1 MDKLKI
7 YSSSGV
13 YIRDIDSVIS
23 CSFRDSLAG
32 ECSLEFSLLSS
43 DCAGISEDGLILLGS
58 LYFRISGVKRSLSGG
73 LCVCSYTC
81 EHESMA
87 LSDDEVE
94 AFSYSGSASGAL
106 GEILSGTTLTAGTA
120 PATSVEIEETNTNRR
135 RLLSILT
142 EKLGYE
148 VEFALH
154 KVNLV
159 SHRGRTLSYDISRY
173 ADLAETRDGETI
185 SYELTLSVGDY
196 GIGDEV
202 RVLCP
207 ALGISARRRIT
218 ELSYEPYNA
227 DFMRVTA
234 GDYVPEITDSIS
246 DVRGEVDD
254 LRKDTEEALA
264 DTAKKSDLT
273 ASIDTY
279 INSEEGKASI
289 ILSLSGSYA
298 TVDDLTGYTKKTE
311 LSAEIG
317 AYIDTHEGTA
327 KIINVLSGTYATVDE
342 LGNFVE
348 KVELQ
353 TEIGSYIDSSAG
365 VAKIISACSGTYQK
379 KSDMAGYVT
388 TTTLTS
394 SIEQYID
401 TKAGTA
407 KLVAAVSGT
416 YQTKAGMS
424 DYVKST
430 ELNTTVAQYID
441 STAGK
446 AKIVSACSGTY
457 QTKSD
462 MGDYAKVSA
471 LTSIEQSVSDVEASI
486 TLSSSY
492 SQNTIGTNVYALLQL
507 VSNANSSSI
516 KLKAD
521 KIDFTG
527 FTTFLRASD
536 LGSSGSTT
544 IDGGRIKTGTISADR
559 IDVTNLKM
567 YALYAKNGTS
577 DLKIA
582 SATGSTIT
590 FGNQSSYTSIEIY
603 CGTSSSSGIKIG
615 SSESNCVRVQISS
628 TAKQFYGDSS
638 FTLGTSAYPWKTL
651 YVGDSASL
659 LLTIDANGIIPTS
672 TSLDRFNIGS
682 SAKQVNKI
690 YAKEI
695 YLAGTKLTT
704 GGSSSGGSTTV
715 NPDLSNQ
722 EVKLGGNTSYYIK
735 ATKSFQLMPS
745 TASTTQKF
753 FLGTPSYYWHYAYI
767 GSDTVSI
774 GSKSTSKLGFFG
786 KTPVAQQTVSSTAN
800 VATLIVALKAY
811 GLIA

>member
-23 CSFRDSLAG
+23 CTFRDSLAG

-43 DCAGISEDGLILLGS
+43 DCVGISEDGLILLGS
-58 LYFRISGVKRSLSGG
+58 LYFRISGIKRSLSGG
-73 LCVCSYTC
+73 LCVCSYAC

-87 LSDDEVE
+87 LSDDKVE

-106 GEILSGTTLTAGTA
+106 GEILSGTALTAGTA
-120 PATSVEIEETNTNRR
+120 PVTSVEIDETNTNRR

-148 VEFALH
+148 AEFALH

-173 ADLAETRDGETI
+173 ADLTETRDGDNV

-207 ALGISARRRIT
+207 ALGISARRRII

-246 DVRGEVDD
+246 NVRGKVDD

-289 ILSLSGSYA
+289 VLSLSGTYVTEDALS
-298 TVDDLTGYTKKTE
+298 GYTKKVE

-327 KIINVLSGTYATVDE
+327 KIINALSGTYVTSDE
-342 LGNFVE
+342 LGDYVE
-348 KVELQ
+348 KTELQ

-401 TKAGTA
+401 TTTGKAKIVSA
-407 KLVAAVSGT
+407 CSGT

-441 STAGK
+441 SAAGK

-559 IDVTNLKM
+559 IDVSNLKV
-567 YALYAKNGTS
+567 YELYAKSGTS
-577 DLKIA
+577 TLKIL

-590 FGNQSSYTSIEIY
+590 FGGQGAFTSIKIY
-603 CGTSSSSGIKIG
+603 CGTATSSGIELGVNSSSCVTVDTSGKAFYAFG
-615 SSESNCVRVQISS
+615 SYALGR
-628 TAKQFYGDSS
+628 TAN
-638 FTLGTSAYPWKTL
+638 PWKTL
-651 YVGDSASL
+651 YIGDSASL
-659 LLTIDANGIIPTS
+659 LWTMDASGLIPSS
-672 TSLDRFNIGS
+672 TTLDRFNIGS
-682 SAKQVNKI
+682 DTKRVNKI
-690 YAKEI
+690 YGKELSI
-695 YLAGTKLTT
+695 QTK
-704 GGSSSGGSTTV
+704 V
-715 NPDLSNQ
+715 Q
-722 EVKLGGNTSYYIK
+722 
-735 ATKSFQLMPS
+735 
-745 TASTTQKF
+745 
-753 FLGTPSYYWHYAYI
+753 LGTA
-767 GSDTVSI
+767 TT
-774 GSKSTSKLGFFG
+774 STLGFFG
-786 KTPVAQQTVSSTAN
+786 TTPVARQTVSSTAT
-800 VATLIVALKAY
+800 VATLITALKKY

>member
-58 LYFRISGVKRSLSGG
+58 LYFRISGIKRSLSGG

-87 LSDDEVE
+87 LSDDKVD

-106 GEILSGTTLTAGTA
+106 GEILSGTALTAGTA
-120 PATSVEIEETNTNRR
+120 PVTSVEIDETNTNRR

-148 VEFALH
+148 AEFALH
-154 KVNLV
+154 KVNLI

-173 ADLAETRDGETI
+173 ADLTETRDGDNV

-207 ALGISARRRIT
+207 ALGISARRRII

-234 GDYVPEITDSIS
+234 GDYVPEITDSIG
-246 DVRGEVDD
+246 DVRGKVDD

-279 INSEEGKASI
+279 INSEVGKASI

-327 KIINVLSGTYATVDE
+327 KIINALSGTYVTSDE
-342 LGNFVE
+342 LGDYVE
-348 KVELQ
+348 KTELQ
-353 TEIGSYIDSSAG
+353 TEIGSYID
-365 VAKIISACSGTYQK
+365 TQ
-379 KSDMAGYVT
+379 
-388 TTTLTS
+388 
-394 SIEQYID
+394 
-401 TKAGTA
+401 AGTA
-407 KLVAAVSGT
+407 KLISAVSGT
-416 YQTKAGMS
+416 YQTKAGMT
-424 DYVKST
+424 DYVKTT

-441 STAGK
+441 SKAGT

-457 QTKSD
+457 QTISG
-462 MGDYAKVSA
+462 MSDYAKVSA
-471 LTSIEQSVSDVEASI
+471 VTSIEQSVSDVEASI

-536 LGSSGSTT
+536 LGSSGTT
-544 IDGGRIKTGTISADR
+544 SIDGGRIKTGTISADR
-559 IDVTNLKM
+559 IDVSNLKV
-567 YALYAKNGTS
+567 YELYAKSGTS
-577 DLKIA
+577 TLKIL

-590 FGNQSSYTSIEIY
+590 FGGQGAFTSIKIY
-603 CGTSSSSGIKIG
+603 CGTATSSGIELGVNSSSCVTVDTSGKAFYAFG
-615 SSESNCVRVQISS
+615 SY
-628 TAKQFYGDSS
+628 A
-638 FTLGTSAYPWKTL
+638 LGRTTNPWKTL
-651 YVGDSASL
+651 YIGDSASL
-659 LLTIDANGIIPTS
+659 LWTMDASGLIPSS
-672 TSLDRFNIGS
+672 TTLDRFNIGS
-682 SAKQVNKI
+682 DTKRVNKI
-690 YAKEI
+690 YGKELSI
-695 YLAGTKLTT
+695 QTK
-704 GGSSSGGSTTV
+704 V
-715 NPDLSNQ
+715 Q
-722 EVKLGGNTSYYIK
+722 
-735 ATKSFQLMPS
+735 
-745 TASTTQKF
+745 
-753 FLGTPSYYWHYAYI
+753 LGTA
-767 GSDTVSI
+767 TT
-774 GSKSTSKLGFFG
+774 STLGFFG
-786 KTPVAQQTVSSTAN
+786 TTPVARQTVSSTAT
-800 VATLIVALKAY
+800 VATLITALKKY

>member
-43 DCAGISEDGLILLGS
+43 DCVGISEDGLILLGS
-58 LYFRISGVKRSLSGG
+58 LYFRVSGVKRSLSGG
-73 LCVCSYTC
+73 LCICSYTC

-87 LSDDEVE
+87 LSDDKVE

-106 GEILSGTTLTAGTA
+106 GEILSGTALTAGTA
-120 PATSVEIEETNTNRR
+120 PVTSVEIDETNTNRR

-148 VEFALH
+148 AEFALH

-173 ADLAETRDGETI
+173 ADLTETRDGDNV

-202 RVLCP
+202 MVLCP
-207 ALGISARRRIT
+207 ALGISARRRII

-234 GDYVPEITDSIS
+234 GDYVPEITDSIG
-246 DVRGEVDD
+246 DVRGKVDD

-264 DTAKKSDLT
+264 NTAKKSDLT

-342 LGNFVE
+342 LGNFVD
-348 KVELQ
+348 KTELR

-401 TKAGTA
+401 T
-407 KLVAAVSGT
+407 
-416 YQTKAGMS
+416 
-424 DYVKST
+424 
-430 ELNTTVAQYID
+430 TT
-441 STAGK
+441 GK

-536 LGSSGSTT
+536 LGSSGTT
-544 IDGGRIKTGTISADR
+544 SIDGGRIKTGTISADR
-559 IDVTNLKM
+559 IDVSNLKV
-567 YALYAKNGTS
+567 YELYAKSGTS
-577 DLKIA
+577 TLKIL

-590 FGNQSSYTSIEIY
+590 FGGQGAFTSIKIY
-603 CGTSSSSGIKIG
+603 CGTATSSGIELGVNSSSCVTVDTSGKAFYAFG
-615 SSESNCVRVQISS
+615 SYALGR
-628 TAKQFYGDSS
+628 TAN
-638 FTLGTSAYPWKTL
+638 PWKTL
-651 YVGDSASL
+651 YIGDSASL
-659 LLTIDANGIIPTS
+659 LWTMDASGLIPSS
-672 TSLDRFNIGS
+672 TTLDRFNIGS
-682 SAKQVNKI
+682 DTKRVNKI
-690 YAKEI
+690 YGKELSI
-695 YLAGTKLTT
+695 QTK
-704 GGSSSGGSTTV
+704 V
-715 NPDLSNQ
+715 Q
-722 EVKLGGNTSYYIK
+722 
-735 ATKSFQLMPS
+735 
-745 TASTTQKF
+745 
-753 FLGTPSYYWHYAYI
+753 LGTA
-767 GSDTVSI
+767 TT
-774 GSKSTSKLGFFG
+774 STLGFFG
-786 KTPVAQQTVSSTAN
+786 TTPVARQTVSSTAT
-800 VATLIVALKAY
+800 VATLITALKKY

>member
-23 CSFRDSLAG
+23 CTFRDSLAG

-43 DCAGISEDGLILLGS
+43 DCVGISEDGLILLGS

-73 LCVCSYTC
+73 LCICSYTC

-87 LSDDEVE
+87 LSDDKVE

-106 GEILSGTTLTAGTA
+106 RKILSGTALTAGTA
-120 PATSVEIEETNTNRR
+120 PGTSVEIDETNTNRR
-135 RLLSILT
+135 RLLSVMT

-148 VEFALH
+148 AEFALH

-173 ADLAETRDGETI
+173 ADLTETRDGDNV

-207 ALGISARRRIT
+207 ALGISARRRII

-246 DVRGEVDD
+246 NVRGKVDD

-327 KIINVLSGTYATVDE
+327 KIINALSGTYATVDE
-342 LGNFVE
+342 LGNFVD
-348 KVELQ
+348 KTELR

-401 TKAGTA
+401 T
-407 KLVAAVSGT
+407 
-416 YQTKAGMS
+416 
-424 DYVKST
+424 
-430 ELNTTVAQYID
+430 TT
-441 STAGK
+441 GK

-536 LGSSGSTT
+536 LGSSGTT
-544 IDGGRIKTGTISADR
+544 SIDGGRIKTGTISADR
-559 IDVTNLKM
+559 IDVTNLKV
-567 YALYAKNGTS
+567 YELYAKSGTS
-577 DLKIA
+577 TLKIL

-590 FGNQSSYTSIEIY
+590 FGGQGAFTSIKIY
-603 CGTSSSSGIKIG
+603 CGTATSSGIELGVNSSSCVTVDTSGKAFYAFG
-615 SSESNCVRVQISS
+615 SYALGR
-628 TAKQFYGDSS
+628 TAN
-638 FTLGTSAYPWKTL
+638 PWKTL
-651 YVGDSASL
+651 YIGDSASL
-659 LLTIDANGIIPTS
+659 LWTMDASGLIPSS
-672 TSLDRFNIGS
+672 TTLDRFNIGS
-682 SAKQVNKI
+682 DTKRVNKI
-690 YAKEI
+690 YGKELSI
-695 YLAGTKLTT
+695 QTK
-704 GGSSSGGSTTV
+704 V
-715 NPDLSNQ
+715 Q
-722 EVKLGGNTSYYIK
+722 
-735 ATKSFQLMPS
+735 
-745 TASTTQKF
+745 
-753 FLGTPSYYWHYAYI
+753 LGTA
-767 GSDTVSI
+767 TT
-774 GSKSTSKLGFFG
+774 STLGFFG
-786 KTPVAQQTVSSTAN
+786 TTPVARQTVSSTAT
-800 VATLIVALKAY
+800 VATLITALKKY

>member
-43 DCAGISEDGLILLGS
+43 DCVGISKDVLILFGS

-87 LSDDEVE
+87 LSDDKVE

-106 GEILSGTTLTAGTA
+106 GEILSGTALTAGTA
-120 PATSVEIEETNTNRR
+120 PGTSVEIDETNTNRR
-135 RLLSILT
+135 RLLSVLT

-148 VEFALH
+148 AEFALH

-173 ADLAETRDGETI
+173 ADLTETRDGDNV

-196 GIGDEV
+196 EIGDEV

-207 ALGISARRRIT
+207 ALGISARRRII

-234 GDYVPEITDSIS
+234 GDYVPEITDSIG
-246 DVRGEVDD
+246 DVRGKVDD

-317 AYIDTHEGTA
+317 AYIDTREGTA

-348 KVELQ
+348 KVELR

-401 TKAGTA
+401 SA
-407 KLVAAVSGT
+407 
-416 YQTKAGMS
+416 
-424 DYVKST
+424 
-430 ELNTTVAQYID
+430 
-441 STAGK
+441 AGK

-462 MGDYAKVSA
+462 MGNYAKVSA

-536 LGSSGSTT
+536 LGSSGTT
-544 IDGGRIKTGTISADR
+544 SIDGGRIKTGTISADR
-559 IDVTNLKM
+559 IDVSNLKV
-567 YALYAKNGTS
+567 YELYAKSGTS
-577 DLKIA
+577 TLKIL

-590 FGNQSSYTSIEIY
+590 FGGQGAFTSIKIY
-603 CGTSSSSGIKIG
+603 CGTATSSGIELGVNSSSCVTVDTSGKAFYAFG
-615 SSESNCVRVQISS
+615 SYALGR
-628 TAKQFYGDSS
+628 TAN
-638 FTLGTSAYPWKTL
+638 PWKTL
-651 YVGDSASL
+651 YIGDSASL
-659 LLTIDANGIIPTS
+659 LWTMDASGLIPSS
-672 TSLDRFNIGS
+672 TTLDRFNIGS
-682 SAKQVNKI
+682 DTKRVNKI
-690 YAKEI
+690 YGKELSI
-695 YLAGTKLTT
+695 QTK
-704 GGSSSGGSTTV
+704 V
-715 NPDLSNQ
+715 Q
-722 EVKLGGNTSYYIK
+722 
-735 ATKSFQLMPS
+735 
-745 TASTTQKF
+745 
-753 FLGTPSYYWHYAYI
+753 LGTA
-767 GSDTVSI
+767 TT
-774 GSKSTSKLGFFG
+774 STLGFFG
-786 KTPVAQQTVSSTAN
+786 TTPVARQTVSSTAT
-800 VATLIVALKAY
+800 VATLITALKKY

>member
-13 YIRDIDSVIS
+13 YIRNIDSVIS
-23 CSFRDSLAG
+23 CTFRDSLAG

-43 DCAGISEDGLILLGS
+43 DCVGISEDGLILLGS

-87 LSDDEVE
+87 LSDDKVE
-94 AFSYSGSASGAL
+94 TFSYSGSASGAL
-106 GEILSGTTLTAGTA
+106 GEILSGTALTAGTA
-120 PATSVEIEETNTNRR
+120 PVTSVEIDETNTNRR

-148 VEFALH
+148 AEFALH

-173 ADLAETRDGETI
+173 ADLTEMRDGDNV
-185 SYELTLSVGDY
+185 SYELTLSAGDY

-207 ALGISARRRIT
+207 ALGISARRRII

-234 GDYVPEITDSIS
+234 GDYVPEITDSIG
-246 DVRGEVDD
+246 DVRGKVDD

-279 INSEEGKASI
+279 INSEVGKASI

-327 KIINVLSGTYATVDE
+327 KIINALSGTYVTSDE
-342 LGNFVE
+342 LGDYVE
-348 KVELQ
+348 KTELQ
-353 TEIGSYIDSSAG
+353 TEIGSYIDTQAG
-365 VAKIISACSGTYQK
+365 TAKIISACSGTYQK

-388 TTTLTS
+388 TTSLSS

-401 TKAGTA
+401 SKAGTA
-407 KLVAAVSGT
+407 KLISAVSGT
-416 YQTKAGMS
+416 YQTKAGMT
-424 DYVKST
+424 DYVKTT

-441 STAGK
+441 SKAGT

-457 QTKSD
+457 QTISG
-462 MGDYAKVSA
+462 MSDYAKVSA
-471 LTSIEQSVSDVEASI
+471 VTSIEQSVSDVEASI

-536 LGSSGSTT
+536 LGSSGTT
-544 IDGGRIKTGTISADR
+544 SIDGGRIKTGTISADR
-559 IDVTNLKM
+559 IDVSNLKV
-567 YALYAKNGTS
+567 YELYAKSGTS
-577 DLKIA
+577 TLKIL

-590 FGNQSSYTSIEIY
+590 FGGQGAFTSIKIY
-603 CGTSSSSGIKIG
+603 CGTATSSGIELGVNSSSCVTVDTSGKAFYAFG
-615 SSESNCVRVQISS
+615 SY
-628 TAKQFYGDSS
+628 A
-638 FTLGTSAYPWKTL
+638 LGRTTNPWKTL
-651 YVGDSASL
+651 YIGDSASL
-659 LLTIDANGIIPTS
+659 LWTMDASGLIPSS
-672 TSLDRFNIGS
+672 TTLDRFNIGS
-682 SAKQVNKI
+682 DTKRVNKI
-690 YAKEI
+690 YGKELSI
-695 YLAGTKLTT
+695 QTK
-704 GGSSSGGSTTV
+704 V
-715 NPDLSNQ
+715 Q
-722 EVKLGGNTSYYIK
+722 
-735 ATKSFQLMPS
+735 
-745 TASTTQKF
+745 
-753 FLGTPSYYWHYAYI
+753 LGTA
-767 GSDTVSI
+767 TT
-774 GSKSTSKLGFFG
+774 STLGFFG
-786 KTPVAQQTVSSTAN
+786 TTPVARQTVSSTAT
-800 VATLIVALKAY
+800 VATLITALKKY

>member
-23 CSFRDSLAG
+23 CTFRDSLAG

-43 DCAGISEDGLILLGS
+43 DCVGISDDGLILLGS
-58 LYFRISGVKRSLSGG
+58 LYFRISGIKRSLSGG

-87 LSDDEVE
+87 LSDDKVE
-94 AFSYSGSASGAL
+94 TFSYSGSASGAL
-106 GEILSGTTLTAGTA
+106 GEILSGTALTAGTA
-120 PATSVEIEETNTNRR
+120 PVTSVEIDETNTNRR

-148 VEFALH
+148 AEFALH

-173 ADLAETRDGETI
+173 ADLTEMRDGDNV

-207 ALGISARRRIT
+207 ALGISARRRII

-234 GDYVPEITDSIS
+234 GDYVPEITDSIG
-246 DVRGEVDD
+246 DVRGKVDD

-279 INSEEGKASI
+279 INSEVGKASI

-342 LGNFVE
+342 LGNFVD
-348 KVELQ
+348 KTELR

-401 TKAGTA
+401 T
-407 KLVAAVSGT
+407 
-416 YQTKAGMS
+416 
-424 DYVKST
+424 
-430 ELNTTVAQYID
+430 TT
-441 STAGK
+441 GK

-536 LGSSGSTT
+536 LGSSGTT
-544 IDGGRIKTGTISADR
+544 SIDGGRIKTGTISADR
-559 IDVTNLKM
+559 IDVSNLKV
-567 YALYAKNGTS
+567 YELYAKSGTS
-577 DLKIA
+577 TLKIL

-590 FGNQSSYTSIEIY
+590 FGGQGAFTSIKIY
-603 CGTSSSSGIKIG
+603 CGTATSSGIELGVNSSSCVTVDTSGKAFYAFG
-615 SSESNCVRVQISS
+615 SYALGR
-628 TAKQFYGDSS
+628 TAN
-638 FTLGTSAYPWKTL
+638 PWKTL
-651 YVGDSASL
+651 YIGDSASL
-659 LLTIDANGIIPTS
+659 LWTMDASGLIPSS
-672 TSLDRFNIGS
+672 TTLDRFNIGS
-682 SAKQVNKI
+682 DTKRVNKI
-690 YAKEI
+690 YGKELSI
-695 YLAGTKLTT
+695 QTK
-704 GGSSSGGSTTV
+704 V
-715 NPDLSNQ
+715 Q
-722 EVKLGGNTSYYIK
+722 
-735 ATKSFQLMPS
+735 
-745 TASTTQKF
+745 
-753 FLGTPSYYWHYAYI
+753 LGTA
-767 GSDTVSI
+767 TT
-774 GSKSTSKLGFFG
+774 STLGFFG
-786 KTPVAQQTVSSTAN
+786 TTPVARQTVSSTAT
-800 VATLIVALKAY
+800 VATLITALKKY

>member
-43 DCAGISEDGLILLGS
+43 DCVGISEDGLILLGS

-73 LCVCSYTC
+73 LCICSYTC

-87 LSDDEVE
+87 LSDDKVE
-94 AFSYSGSASGAL
+94 TFSYSGSASGAL
-106 GEILSGTTLTAGTA
+106 GEILSGTALTAGTA
-120 PATSVEIEETNTNRR
+120 PVTSVEIDETNTNRR

-148 VEFALH
+148 AEFALH

-173 ADLAETRDGETI
+173 ADLTEMRDGDNV

-207 ALGISARRRIT
+207 ALGISARRRII

-234 GDYVPEITDSIS
+234 GDYVPEITDSIG
-246 DVRGEVDD
+246 DVRGKVDD

-279 INSEEGKASI
+279 INSEVGKASI

-327 KIINVLSGTYATVDE
+327 KIINALSGTYVTSDE
-342 LGNFVE
+342 LGDYVE
-348 KVELQ
+348 KTELQ
-353 TEIGSYIDSSAG
+353 TEIGSYIDTQAG
-365 VAKIISACSGTYQK
+365 TAKIISACSGTYQK

-388 TTTLTS
+388 TTSLSS

-401 TKAGTA
+401 SKAGTA
-407 KLVAAVSGT
+407 KLISAVSGT
-416 YQTKAGMS
+416 YQTKAGMT
-424 DYVKST
+424 DYVKTT

-441 STAGK
+441 SKAGT

-457 QTKSD
+457 QTISG
-462 MGDYAKVSA
+462 MSDYAKVSA
-471 LTSIEQSVSDVEASI
+471 VTSIEQSVSDVEASI

-536 LGSSGSTT
+536 LGSSGTT
-544 IDGGRIKTGTISADR
+544 SIDGGRIKTGTISADR
-559 IDVTNLKM
+559 IDVSNLKV
-567 YALYAKNGTS
+567 YELYAKSGTS
-577 DLKIA
+577 TLKIL

-590 FGNQSSYTSIEIY
+590 FGGQGAFTSIKIY
-603 CGTSSSSGIKIG
+603 CGTATSSGIELGVNSSSCVTVDTSGKAFYAFG
-615 SSESNCVRVQISS
+615 SYALGR
-628 TAKQFYGDSS
+628 TAN
-638 FTLGTSAYPWKTL
+638 PWKTL
-651 YVGDSASL
+651 YIGDSASL
-659 LLTIDANGIIPTS
+659 LWTMDASGLIPSS
-672 TSLDRFNIGS
+672 TTLDRFNIGS
-682 SAKQVNKI
+682 NTKRVNKI
-690 YAKEI
+690 YGKELSI
-695 YLAGTKLTT
+695 QTK
-704 GGSSSGGSTTV
+704 V
-715 NPDLSNQ
+715 Q
-722 EVKLGGNTSYYIK
+722 
-735 ATKSFQLMPS
+735 
-745 TASTTQKF
+745 
-753 FLGTPSYYWHYAYI
+753 LGTA
-767 GSDTVSI
+767 TT
-774 GSKSTSKLGFFG
+774 STLGFFG
-786 KTPVAQQTVSSTAN
+786 TTPVARQTVSSTAT
-800 VATLIVALKAY
+800 VATLITALKKY

>member
-58 LYFRISGVKRSLSGG
+58 LYFRISGIKRSLSGG

-87 LSDDEVE
+87 LSDDKVD

-106 GEILSGTTLTAGTA
+106 GEILSGTALTAGTA
-120 PATSVEIEETNTNRR
+120 PVTSVEIDETNTNRR

-148 VEFALH
+148 AEFALH
-154 KVNLV
+154 KVNLI

-173 ADLAETRDGETI
+173 ADLTETRDGDNV

-207 ALGISARRRIT
+207 ALGISARRRII

-234 GDYVPEITDSIS
+234 GDYVPEITDSIG
-246 DVRGEVDD
+246 DVRGKVDD

-279 INSEEGKASI
+279 INSEVGKASI

-327 KIINVLSGTYATVDE
+327 KIINALSGTYVTSDE
-342 LGNFVE
+342 LGDYVE
-348 KVELQ
+348 KTELQ
-353 TEIGSYIDSSAG
+353 TEIGSYID
-365 VAKIISACSGTYQK
+365 TQ
-379 KSDMAGYVT
+379 
-388 TTTLTS
+388 
-394 SIEQYID
+394 
-401 TKAGTA
+401 AGTA
-407 KLVAAVSGT
+407 KLISAVSGT
-416 YQTKAGMS
+416 YQTKAGMT
-424 DYVKST
+424 DYVKTT

-441 STAGK
+441 SKAGTAKLISAVSGTYQTK
-446 AKIVSACSGTY
+446 AGMTDYVKTTELNTTVAQYIDSKAGTAKIVSACSGTY
-457 QTKSD
+457 QTISG
-462 MGDYAKVSA
+462 MSDYAKVSA
-471 LTSIEQSVSDVEASI
+471 VTSIEQSVSDVEASI

-536 LGSSGSTT
+536 LGSSGTT
-544 IDGGRIKTGTISADR
+544 SIDGGRIKTGTISADR
-559 IDVTNLKM
+559 IDVSNLKV
-567 YALYAKNGTS
+567 YELYAKSGTS
-577 DLKIA
+577 TLKIL

-590 FGNQSSYTSIEIY
+590 FGGQGAFTSIKIY
-603 CGTSSSSGIKIG
+603 CGTATSSGIELGVNSSSCVTVDTSGKAFYAFG
-615 SSESNCVRVQISS
+615 SY
-628 TAKQFYGDSS
+628 A
-638 FTLGTSAYPWKTL
+638 LGRTTNPWKTL
-651 YVGDSASL
+651 YIGDSASL
-659 LLTIDANGIIPTS
+659 LWTMDASGLIPSS
-672 TSLDRFNIGS
+672 TTLDRFNIGS
-682 SAKQVNKI
+682 DTKRVNKI
-690 YAKEI
+690 YGKELSI
-695 YLAGTKLTT
+695 QTK
-704 GGSSSGGSTTV
+704 V
-715 NPDLSNQ
+715 Q
-722 EVKLGGNTSYYIK
+722 
-735 ATKSFQLMPS
+735 
-745 TASTTQKF
+745 
-753 FLGTPSYYWHYAYI
+753 LGTA
-767 GSDTVSI
+767 TT
-774 GSKSTSKLGFFG
+774 STLGFFG
-786 KTPVAQQTVSSTAN
+786 TTPVARQTVSSTAT
-800 VATLIVALKAY
+800 VATLITALKKY

>member
-43 DCAGISEDGLILLGS
+43 DCVGISEDGLILLGS
-58 LYFRISGVKRSLSGG
+58 LYFRISGIKRSLSGG

-87 LSDDEVE
+87 LSDDKVE

-106 GEILSGTTLTAGTA
+106 REILSSTSLTAGTA
-120 PATSVEIEETNTNRR
+120 PVTSVEIEETNTNRR

-148 VEFALH
+148 AEFALH

-173 ADLAETRDGETI
+173 ADLTETRDGDNV

-196 GIGDEV
+196 VIGDEV

-207 ALGISARRRIT
+207 ALGISARRRII

-246 DVRGEVDD
+246 NVRGKVDD

-289 ILSLSGSYA
+289 VLSLSGTYVTEDALS
-298 TVDDLTGYTKKTE
+298 GYTKKVE

-327 KIINVLSGTYATVDE
+327 KIINALSGTYVTSDE
-342 LGNFVE
+342 LGDYVE
-348 KVELQ
+348 KTELQ
-353 TEIGSYIDSSAG
+353 TEIGSYIDTQAG
-365 VAKIISACSGTYQK
+365 TAKIISACSGTYQK

-388 TTTLTS
+388 MTTLTS

-401 TKAGTA
+401 TTTGKAKIVSA
-407 KLVAAVSGT
+407 CSGT

-441 STAGK
+441 SAAGK

-536 LGSSGSTT
+536 LGSSGTT
-544 IDGGRIKTGTISADR
+544 SIDGGRIKTGTISADR

-590 FGNQSSYTSIEIY
+590 FGNQSAYTSIEIY
-603 CGTSSSSGIKIG
+603 CGSTTVSGVKIG
-615 SSESNCVRVQISS
+615 SGSSSCVVVNASAKNLHGESGYS
-628 TAKQFYGDSS
+628 
-638 FTLGTSAYPWKTL
+638 LGTSANPWKTL

-659 LLTIDANGIIPTS
+659 LWTIDANGIMPTS
-672 TSLDRFNIGS
+672 TTLDRFNIGS
-682 SAKQVNKI
+682 DTKRVNKV
-690 YAKEI
+690 YSKE
-695 YLAGTKLTT
+695 LSVQTKI
-704 GGSSSGGSTTV
+704 
-715 NPDLSNQ
+715 Q
-722 EVKLGGNTSYYIK
+722 
-735 ATKSFQLMPS
+735 
-745 TASTTQKF
+745 
-753 FLGTPSYYWHYAYI
+753 LGTA
-767 GSDTVSI
+767 
-774 GSKSTSKLGFFG
+774 TSATLGFFG
-786 KTPVAQQTVSSTAN
+786 TTPVARQTVASTAT
-800 VATLIVALKAY
+800 VATLITALKKY

>member
-43 DCAGISEDGLILLGS
+43 DCVGISEDGLILLGS

-73 LCVCSYTC
+73 LCICSYTC

-87 LSDDEVE
+87 LSDDKVE
-94 AFSYSGSASGAL
+94 TFSYSGSASGAL
-106 GEILSGTTLTAGTA
+106 GEILSGTALTAGTA
-120 PATSVEIEETNTNRR
+120 PVTSVEIDETNTNRR

-148 VEFALH
+148 AEFALH

-173 ADLAETRDGETI
+173 ADLTEMRDGDNV

-207 ALGISARRRIT
+207 ALGISARRRII

-234 GDYVPEITDSIS
+234 GDYVPEITDSIG
-246 DVRGEVDD
+246 DVRGKVDD

-279 INSEEGKASI
+279 INSEVGKASI

-327 KIINVLSGTYATVDE
+327 KIINALSGTYVTSDE
-342 LGNFVE
+342 LGDYVE
-348 KVELQ
+348 KTELQ
-353 TEIGSYIDSSAG
+353 TEIGSYIDTQAG
-365 VAKIISACSGTYQK
+365 TAKIISACSGTYQK

-388 TTTLTS
+388 TTSLSS

-401 TKAGTA
+401 SKAGTA
-407 KLVAAVSGT
+407 KLISAVSGT
-416 YQTKAGMS
+416 YQTKAGMT
-424 DYVKST
+424 DYVKTT

-441 STAGK
+441 SKAGT

-457 QTKSD
+457 QTISG
-462 MGDYAKVSA
+462 MSDYAKVSA
-471 LTSIEQSVSDVEASI
+471 VTSIEQSVSDVEASI

-536 LGSSGSTT
+536 LGSSGTT
-544 IDGGRIKTGTISADR
+544 SIDGGRIKTGTISADR
-559 IDVTNLKM
+559 IDVSNLKV
-567 YALYAKNGTS
+567 YELYAKSGTS
-577 DLKIA
+577 TLKIL

-590 FGNQSSYTSIEIY
+590 FGGQGAFTSIKIY
-603 CGTSSSSGIKIG
+603 CGTATSSGIELGVNSSSCVTVDTSGKAFYAFG
-615 SSESNCVRVQISS
+615 SYALGR
-628 TAKQFYGDSS
+628 TAN
-638 FTLGTSAYPWKTL
+638 PWKTL
-651 YVGDSASL
+651 YIGDSASL
-659 LLTIDANGIIPTS
+659 LWTMDASGLIPSS
-672 TSLDRFNIGS
+672 TTLDRFNIGS
-682 SAKQVNKI
+682 DTKRVNKI
-690 YAKEI
+690 YGKELSI
-695 YLAGTKLTT
+695 QTK
-704 GGSSSGGSTTV
+704 V
-715 NPDLSNQ
+715 Q
-722 EVKLGGNTSYYIK
+722 
-735 ATKSFQLMPS
+735 
-745 TASTTQKF
+745 
-753 FLGTPSYYWHYAYI
+753 LGTA
-767 GSDTVSI
+767 TT
-774 GSKSTSKLGFFG
+774 STLGFFG
-786 KTPVAQQTVSSTAN
+786 TTPVARQTVSSTAT
-800 VATLIVALKAY
+800 VATLITALKKY

>member
-43 DCAGISEDGLILLGS
+43 DCVGISEDGLILIGS

-73 LCVCSYTC
+73 LCICSYTC

-87 LSDDEVE
+87 LSDDKVE

-106 GEILSGTTLTAGTA
+106 RKILSGTALTAGTA
-120 PATSVEIEETNTNRR
+120 PGTSVEIEETNTNRR

-148 VEFALH
+148 AEFALH
-154 KVNLV
+154 KVNLI
-159 SHRGRTLSYDISRY
+159 SHRGRALSYDISRY
-173 ADLAETRDGETI
+173 ADLTETRDGDNV
-185 SYELTLSVGDY
+185 SYELTLSAGDY

-207 ALGISARRRIT
+207 ALGISARRRII

-234 GDYVPEITDSIS
+234 GDYVPEITDSIG
-246 DVRGEVDD
+246 DVRGKVDD

-273 ASIDTY
+273 ASINTY

-342 LGNFVE
+342 LGNFVD
-348 KVELQ
+348 KTELR

-388 TTTLTS
+388 TTSLSS

-401 TKAGTA
+401 SKAGTA
-407 KLVAAVSGT
+407 KLISAVSGT
-416 YQTKAGMS
+416 YQTKAGMT

-441 STAGK
+441 SAAGK

-536 LGSSGSTT
+536 LGSSGTT
-544 IDGGRIKTGTISADR
+544 SIDGGRIKTGTISADR

-567 YALYAKNGTS
+567 YALYAKSGTS

-590 FGNQSSYTSIEIY
+590 FGGQGAFTSIKIY
-603 CGTSSSSGIKIG
+603 CGTATSSGIELGANSSSCVTVDTSGKAFYAFG
-615 SSESNCVRVQISS
+615 SYALGR
-628 TAKQFYGDSS
+628 TAN
-638 FTLGTSAYPWKTL
+638 PWKTL
-651 YVGDSASL
+651 YIGDSASL
-659 LLTIDANGIIPTS
+659 LWTMDASGLIPSS
-672 TSLDRFNIGS
+672 TTLDRFNIGS
-682 SAKQVNKI
+682 DTKRVNKI
-690 YAKEI
+690 YGKELSI
-695 YLAGTKLTT
+695 QTK
-704 GGSSSGGSTTV
+704 V
-715 NPDLSNQ
+715 Q
-722 EVKLGGNTSYYIK
+722 
-735 ATKSFQLMPS
+735 
-745 TASTTQKF
+745 
-753 FLGTPSYYWHYAYI
+753 LGTA
-767 GSDTVSI
+767 TT
-774 GSKSTSKLGFFG
+774 STLGFFG
-786 KTPVAQQTVSSTAN
+786 TTPVARQTVSSTAT
-800 VATLIVALKAY
+800 VATLITALKKY

>member
-13 YIRDIDSVIS
+13 YIRDIDGVIS
-23 CSFRDSLAG
+23 CTFRDSLAG

-43 DCAGISEDGLILLGS
+43 DCVGISEDGLILLGS

-87 LSDDEVE
+87 LSDDKVE
-94 AFSYSGSASGAL
+94 TFSYSGSASGAL
-106 GEILSGTTLTAGTA
+106 GEILSGTALTAGTA
-120 PATSVEIEETNTNRR
+120 PVTSVEIDETNTNRR

-148 VEFALH
+148 AEFALH

-173 ADLAETRDGETI
+173 ADLTEMRDGDNV

-207 ALGISARRRIT
+207 ALGISARRRII

-234 GDYVPEITDSIS
+234 GDYVPEITDSIG
-246 DVRGEVDD
+246 DVRGKVDD

-279 INSEEGKASI
+279 INSEVGKASI

-327 KIINVLSGTYATVDE
+327 KIINALSGTYVTSDE
-342 LGNFVE
+342 LGDYVE
-348 KVELQ
+348 KTELQ
-353 TEIGSYIDSSAG
+353 TEIGSYIDTQAG
-365 VAKIISACSGTYQK
+365 TAKIISACSGTYQK

-388 TTTLTS
+388 TTSLSS

-401 TKAGTA
+401 SKAGTA
-407 KLVAAVSGT
+407 KLISAVSGT
-416 YQTKAGMS
+416 YQTKAGMT
-424 DYVKST
+424 DYVKTT

-441 STAGK
+441 SKAGT

-457 QTKSD
+457 QTISG
-462 MGDYAKVSA
+462 MSDYAKVSA
-471 LTSIEQSVSDVEASI
+471 VTSIEQSVSDVEASI

-536 LGSSGSTT
+536 LGSSGTT
-544 IDGGRIKTGTISADR
+544 SIDGGRIKTGTISADR
-559 IDVTNLKM
+559 IDVSNLKV
-567 YALYAKNGTS
+567 YELYAKSGTS
-577 DLKIA
+577 TLKIL

-590 FGNQSSYTSIEIY
+590 FGGQGAFTSIKIY
-603 CGTSSSSGIKIG
+603 CGTATSSGIELGVNSSSCVTVDTSGKAFYAFG
-615 SSESNCVRVQISS
+615 SY
-628 TAKQFYGDSS
+628 A
-638 FTLGTSAYPWKTL
+638 LGRTTNPWKTL
-651 YVGDSASL
+651 YIGDSASL
-659 LLTIDANGIIPTS
+659 LWTMDASGLIPSS
-672 TSLDRFNIGS
+672 TTLDRFNIGS
-682 SAKQVNKI
+682 DTKRVNKI
-690 YAKEI
+690 YGKELSI
-695 YLAGTKLTT
+695 QTK
-704 GGSSSGGSTTV
+704 V
-715 NPDLSNQ
+715 Q
-722 EVKLGGNTSYYIK
+722 
-735 ATKSFQLMPS
+735 
-745 TASTTQKF
+745 
-753 FLGTPSYYWHYAYI
+753 LGTA
-767 GSDTVSI
+767 TT
-774 GSKSTSKLGFFG
+774 STLGFFG
-786 KTPVAQQTVSSTAN
+786 TTPVARQTVSSTAT
-800 VATLIVALKAY
+800 VATLITALKKY

>member
-13 YIRDIDSVIS
+13 YIRDIDGVIS
-23 CSFRDSLAG
+23 CTFRDSLAG

-43 DCAGISEDGLILLGS
+43 DCVGISEDGLILLGS

-87 LSDDEVE
+87 LSDDKVE

-106 GEILSGTTLTAGTA
+106 GEILSGTALTAGTA
-120 PATSVEIEETNTNRR
+120 PGTSVEIDETNTNRR

-159 SHRGRTLSYDISRY
+159 SHRGRDASYDISRY
-173 ADLAETRDGETI
+173 ADLTETRDGDNV

-207 ALGISARRRIT
+207 ALGISARRRII

-227 DFMRVTA
+227 DFMRVIA

-246 DVRGEVDD
+246 NVRGKVDD

-289 ILSLSGSYA
+289 VLSLSGTYVTEDALS
-298 TVDDLTGYTKKTE
+298 GYTKKVE

-327 KIINVLSGTYATVDE
+327 KIINALSGTYVTSDE
-342 LGNFVE
+342 LGDYVE
-348 KVELQ
+348 KTELQ

-401 TKAGTA
+401 TTTGKAKIVSA
-407 KLVAAVSGT
+407 CSGT

-441 STAGK
+441 SAAGK

-536 LGSSGSTT
+536 LGSSGTT
-544 IDGGRIKTGTISADR
+544 SIDGGRIKTGTISADR
-559 IDVTNLKM
+559 IDVSNLKV
-567 YALYAKNGTS
+567 YELYAKSGTS
-577 DLKIA
+577 TLKIL

-590 FGNQSSYTSIEIY
+590 FGGQGAFTSIKIY
-603 CGTSSSSGIKIG
+603 CGTATSSGIELGVNSSSCVTVDTSGKAFYAFG
-615 SSESNCVRVQISS
+615 SYALGR
-628 TAKQFYGDSS
+628 TAN
-638 FTLGTSAYPWKTL
+638 PWKTL
-651 YVGDSASL
+651 YIGDSASL
-659 LLTIDANGIIPTS
+659 LWTMDASGLIPSS
-672 TSLDRFNIGS
+672 TTLDRFNIGS
-682 SAKQVNKI
+682 DTKRVNKI
-690 YAKEI
+690 YGKELSI
-695 YLAGTKLTT
+695 QTK
-704 GGSSSGGSTTV
+704 V
-715 NPDLSNQ
+715 Q
-722 EVKLGGNTSYYIK
+722 
-735 ATKSFQLMPS
+735 
-745 TASTTQKF
+745 
-753 FLGTPSYYWHYAYI
+753 LGTA
-767 GSDTVSI
+767 TT
-774 GSKSTSKLGFFG
+774 STLGFFG
-786 KTPVAQQTVSSTAN
+786 TTPVARQTVSSTAT
-800 VATLIVALKAY
+800 VATLITALKKY

>member
-43 DCAGISEDGLILLGS
+43 DCVGISEDVLILLGS

-87 LSDDEVE
+87 LSDDKVE

-106 GEILSGTTLTAGTA
+106 REILSGTSLTAGTA
-120 PATSVEIEETNTNRR
+120 PATSVEIDETNTNRR

-148 VEFALH
+148 AEFALH
-154 KVNLV
+154 KVNLI

-173 ADLAETRDGETI
+173 ADLTETRDGDNV

-207 ALGISARRRIT
+207 ALGISARRRII

-234 GDYVPEITDSIS
+234 GDYVPEITDSIG
-246 DVRGEVDD
+246 DVRGKVDD

-289 ILSLSGSYA
+289 VLSLSGTYVTEDALS
-298 TVDDLTGYTKKTE
+298 GYTKKVE

-342 LGNFVE
+342 LGNFVD
-348 KVELQ
+348 KTELR

-401 TKAGTA
+401 T
-407 KLVAAVSGT
+407 
-416 YQTKAGMS
+416 
-424 DYVKST
+424 
-430 ELNTTVAQYID
+430 TT
-441 STAGK
+441 GK

-536 LGSSGSTT
+536 LGSSGTT
-544 IDGGRIKTGTISADR
+544 SIDGGRIKTGTISADR
-559 IDVTNLKM
+559 IDVSNLKV
-567 YALYAKNGTS
+567 YELYAKSGTS
-577 DLKIA
+577 TLKIL

-590 FGNQSSYTSIEIY
+590 FGGQGAFTSIKIY
-603 CGTSSSSGIKIG
+603 CGTATSSGIELGVNSSSCVTVDTSGKAFYAFG
-615 SSESNCVRVQISS
+615 SYALGR
-628 TAKQFYGDSS
+628 TAN
-638 FTLGTSAYPWKTL
+638 PWKTL
-651 YVGDSASL
+651 YIGDSASL
-659 LLTIDANGIIPTS
+659 LWTMDASGLIPSS
-672 TSLDRFNIGS
+672 TTLDRFNIGS
-682 SAKQVNKI
+682 DTKRVNKI
-690 YAKEI
+690 YGKELSI
-695 YLAGTKLTT
+695 QTK
-704 GGSSSGGSTTV
+704 V
-715 NPDLSNQ
+715 Q
-722 EVKLGGNTSYYIK
+722 
-735 ATKSFQLMPS
+735 
-745 TASTTQKF
+745 
-753 FLGTPSYYWHYAYI
+753 LGTA
-767 GSDTVSI
+767 TT
-774 GSKSTSKLGFFG
+774 STLGFFG
-786 KTPVAQQTVSSTAN
+786 TTPVARQTVSSTAT
-800 VATLIVALKAY
+800 VATLITALKKY

>member
-23 CSFRDSLAG
+23 CTFRDSLAG

-43 DCAGISEDGLILLGS
+43 DCVGISEDGLILLGS

-87 LSDDEVE
+87 LSDDKVE

-106 GEILSGTTLTAGTA
+106 GEILSGTALTAGTA
-120 PATSVEIEETNTNRR
+120 PVTSVEIDETNTNRR

-148 VEFALH
+148 AEFALH

-173 ADLAETRDGETI
+173 ADLTETRDGDNV

-207 ALGISARRRIT
+207 ALGISARRRII

-246 DVRGEVDD
+246 NVRGKVDD

-289 ILSLSGSYA
+289 VLSLSGTYVTEDVLS
-298 TVDDLTGYTKKTE
+298 GYTKKVE

-327 KIINVLSGTYATVDE
+327 KIINALSGTYVTSDE
-342 LGNFVE
+342 LGDYVE
-348 KVELQ
+348 KTELQ
-353 TEIGSYIDSSAG
+353 TEIGSYIDTQAG
-365 VAKIISACSGTYQK
+365 TAKIISACSGTYQTK
-379 KSDMAGYVT
+379 AGMAGYVT
-388 TTTLTS
+388 TTYLSS

-401 TKAGTA
+401 SKAGTA
-407 KLVAAVSGT
+407 KLISAVSGT
-416 YQTKAGMS
+416 YQTKAGMT
-424 DYVKST
+424 DYVKTT

-441 STAGK
+441 SKAGT

-457 QTKSD
+457 QTISG
-462 MGDYAKVSA
+462 MSDYAKVSA
-471 LTSIEQSVSDVEASI
+471 VTSIEQSVSDVEASI

-492 SQNTIGTNVYALLQL
+492 SKNTIGTNVYALLQL

-536 LGSSGSTT
+536 LGSSGTT
-544 IDGGRIKTGTISADR
+544 SIDGGRIKTGTISADR
-559 IDVTNLKM
+559 IDVSNLKV
-567 YALYAKNGTS
+567 YELYAKSGTS
-577 DLKIA
+577 TLKIL

-590 FGNQSSYTSIEIY
+590 FGGQGAFTSIKIY
-603 CGTSSSSGIKIG
+603 CGTATSSGIELGVNSSSCVTVDTSGKAFYAFG
-615 SSESNCVRVQISS
+615 SYALGR
-628 TAKQFYGDSS
+628 TAN
-638 FTLGTSAYPWKTL
+638 PWKTL
-651 YVGDSASL
+651 YIGDSASL
-659 LLTIDANGIIPTS
+659 LWTMDASGLIPSS
-672 TSLDRFNIGS
+672 TTLDRFNIGS
-682 SAKQVNKI
+682 DKKRVNKI
-690 YAKEI
+690 YGKELSI
-695 YLAGTKLTT
+695 QTK
-704 GGSSSGGSTTV
+704 V
-715 NPDLSNQ
+715 Q
-722 EVKLGGNTSYYIK
+722 
-735 ATKSFQLMPS
+735 
-745 TASTTQKF
+745 
-753 FLGTPSYYWHYAYI
+753 LGTA
-767 GSDTVSI
+767 TT
-774 GSKSTSKLGFFG
+774 STLGFFG
-786 KTPVAQQTVSSTAN
+786 TTPVARQTVSSTAT
-800 VATLIVALKAY
+800 VATLITALKKY

>member
-13 YIRDIDSVIS
+13 YIRNIDSVIS

-87 LSDDEVE
+87 LSDDKVE

-106 GEILSGTTLTAGTA
+106 GEILSGTALTAGTA
-120 PATSVEIEETNTNRR
+120 PGTSVEIDETNTNRR
-135 RLLSILT
+135 RLLSVLT

-148 VEFALH
+148 AEFALH

-173 ADLAETRDGETI
+173 ADLTETRDGDNV

-207 ALGISARRRIT
+207 ALGISARRRII

-234 GDYVPEITDSIS
+234 GDYVPEITDSIG
-246 DVRGEVDD
+246 DVRGKVDD

-289 ILSLSGSYA
+289 VLSLSGTYVTEDALS
-298 TVDDLTGYTKKTE
+298 GYTKKVE

-342 LGNFVE
+342 LGNFVD
-348 KVELQ
+348 KTELR

-365 VAKIISACSGTYQK
+365 TAKIISACSGTYQK

-388 TTTLTS
+388 TTSLSS

-401 TKAGTA
+401 SKAGTA
-407 KLVAAVSGT
+407 KLISAVSGT
-416 YQTKAGMS
+416 YQTKAGMT
-424 DYVKST
+424 DYVKTT

-441 STAGK
+441 SKAGT

-457 QTKSD
+457 QTISG
-462 MGDYAKVSA
+462 MSDYAKVSA
-471 LTSIEQSVSDVEASI
+471 VTSIEQSVSDVEASI

-536 LGSSGSTT
+536 LGSSGTT
-544 IDGGRIKTGTISADR
+544 SIDGGRIKTGTISADR
-559 IDVTNLKM
+559 IDVSNLKV
-567 YALYAKNGTS
+567 YELYAKSGTS
-577 DLKIA
+577 TLKIL

-590 FGNQSSYTSIEIY
+590 FGGQGAFTSIKIY
-603 CGTSSSSGIKIG
+603 CGTATSSGIELGVNSSSCVTVDTSGKAFYAFG
-615 SSESNCVRVQISS
+615 SYALGR
-628 TAKQFYGDSS
+628 TAN
-638 FTLGTSAYPWKTL
+638 PWKTL
-651 YVGDSASL
+651 YIGDSASL
-659 LLTIDANGIIPTS
+659 LWTMDASGLIPSS
-672 TSLDRFNIGS
+672 TTLDRFNIGS
-682 SAKQVNKI
+682 DTKRVNKI
-690 YAKEI
+690 YGKELSI
-695 YLAGTKLTT
+695 QTK
-704 GGSSSGGSTTV
+704 V
-715 NPDLSNQ
+715 Q
-722 EVKLGGNTSYYIK
+722 
-735 ATKSFQLMPS
+735 
-745 TASTTQKF
+745 
-753 FLGTPSYYWHYAYI
+753 LGTA
-767 GSDTVSI
+767 TT
-774 GSKSTSKLGFFG
+774 STLGFFG
-786 KTPVAQQTVSSTAN
+786 TTPVARQTVSSTAT
-800 VATLIVALKAY
+800 VATLITALKKY

>member
-1 MDKLKI
+1 M
-7 YSSSGV
+7 
-13 YIRDIDSVIS
+13 
-23 CSFRDSLAG
+23 
-32 ECSLEFSLLSS
+32 
-43 DCAGISEDGLILLGS
+43 
-58 LYFRISGVKRSLSGG
+58 
-73 LCVCSYTC
+73 
-81 EHESMA
+81 
-87 LSDDEVE
+87 
-94 AFSYSGSASGAL
+94 
-106 GEILSGTTLTAGTA
+106 
-120 PATSVEIEETNTNRR
+120 
-135 RLLSILT
+135 
-142 EKLGYE
+142 
-148 VEFALH
+148 
-154 KVNLV
+154 
-159 SHRGRTLSYDISRY
+159 
-173 ADLAETRDGETI
+173 
-185 SYELTLSVGDY
+185 
-196 GIGDEV
+196 
-202 RVLCP
+202 
-207 ALGISARRRIT
+207 
-218 ELSYEPYNA
+218 
-227 DFMRVTA
+227 
-234 GDYVPEITDSIS
+234 
-246 DVRGEVDD
+246 
-254 LRKDTEEALA
+254 
-264 DTAKKSDLT
+264 
-273 ASIDTY
+273 
-279 INSEEGKASI
+279 
-289 ILSLSGSYA
+289 
-298 TVDDLTGYTKKTE
+298 
-311 LSAEIG
+311 
-317 AYIDTHEGTA
+317 
-327 KIINVLSGTYATVDE
+327 
-342 LGNFVE
+342 
-348 KVELQ
+348 
-353 TEIGSYIDSSAG
+353 
-365 VAKIISACSGTYQK
+365 
-379 KSDMAGYVT
+379 T

-401 TKAGTA
+401 TTTGKAKIVSA
-407 KLVAAVSGT
+407 CSGT

-441 STAGK
+441 SAAGK

-536 LGSSGSTT
+536 LGSSGTT
-544 IDGGRIKTGTISADR
+544 SIDGGRIKTGTISADR

-590 FGNQSSYTSIEIY
+590 FGNQSAYTSIELY
-603 CGTSSSSGIKIG
+603 CGTTSASGVKIG
-615 SSESNCVRVQISS
+615 SGSSSCVVVNASAKNLHGESGY
-628 TAKQFYGDSS
+628 A
-638 FTLGTSAYPWKTL
+638 LGTSANPWKTL

-659 LLTIDANGIIPTS
+659 LWTIDANGIMPTS
-672 TSLDRFNIGS
+672 TTLDRFNIGS

-722 EVKLGGNTSYYIK
+722 EVKLGGTTSYYIK

>member
-43 DCAGISEDGLILLGS
+43 DCVGISEDGLILLGS

-73 LCVCSYTC
+73 LCICSYTC

-87 LSDDEVE
+87 LSDDKVE
-94 AFSYSGSASGAL
+94 TFSYSGSASGAL
-106 GEILSGTTLTAGTA
+106 GEILSGTALTAGTA
-120 PATSVEIEETNTNRR
+120 PVTSVEIDETNTNRR

-148 VEFALH
+148 AEFALH

-173 ADLAETRDGETI
+173 ADLTEMRDGDNV

-207 ALGISARRRIT
+207 ALGISVRRRII

-234 GDYVPEITDSIS
+234 GDYVPEITDSIG
-246 DVRGEVDD
+246 DVRGKVDD

-279 INSEEGKASI
+279 INSEVGKASI

-327 KIINVLSGTYATVDE
+327 KIINALSGTYVTSDE
-342 LGNFVE
+342 LGDYVE
-348 KVELQ
+348 KTELQ
-353 TEIGSYIDSSAG
+353 TEIGSYIDTQAG
-365 VAKIISACSGTYQK
+365 TAKIISACSGTYQK

-388 TTTLTS
+388 TTSLSS

-401 TKAGTA
+401 SKAGTA
-407 KLVAAVSGT
+407 KLISAVSGT
-416 YQTKAGMS
+416 YQTKAGMT
-424 DYVKST
+424 DYVKTT

-441 STAGK
+441 SKAGT

-457 QTKSD
+457 QTISG
-462 MGDYAKVSA
+462 MSDYAKVSA
-471 LTSIEQSVSDVEASI
+471 VTSIEQSVSDVEASI

-536 LGSSGSTT
+536 LGSSGTT
-544 IDGGRIKTGTISADR
+544 SIDGGRIKTGTISADR
-559 IDVTNLKM
+559 IDVSNLKV
-567 YALYAKNGTS
+567 YELYAKSGTS
-577 DLKIA
+577 TLKIL

-590 FGNQSSYTSIEIY
+590 FGGQGAFTSIKIY
-603 CGTSSSSGIKIG
+603 CGTATSSGIELGVNSSSCVTVDTSGKAFYAFG
-615 SSESNCVRVQISS
+615 SYALGR
-628 TAKQFYGDSS
+628 TAN
-638 FTLGTSAYPWKTL
+638 PWKTL
-651 YVGDSASL
+651 YIGDSASL
-659 LLTIDANGIIPTS
+659 LWTMDASGLIPSS
-672 TSLDRFNIGS
+672 TTLDRFNIGS
-682 SAKQVNKI
+682 DTKRVNKI
-690 YAKEI
+690 YGKELSI
-695 YLAGTKLTT
+695 QTK
-704 GGSSSGGSTTV
+704 V
-715 NPDLSNQ
+715 Q
-722 EVKLGGNTSYYIK
+722 
-735 ATKSFQLMPS
+735 
-745 TASTTQKF
+745 
-753 FLGTPSYYWHYAYI
+753 LGTA
-767 GSDTVSI
+767 TT
-774 GSKSTSKLGFFG
+774 STLGFFG
-786 KTPVAQQTVSSTAN
+786 TTPVARQTVSSTAT
-800 VATLIVALKAY
+800 VATLITALKKY

>member
-43 DCAGISEDGLILLGS
+43 DCVGISEDGLILFGS

-73 LCVCSYTC
+73 LCVCSYAC

-87 LSDDEVE
+87 LSDDKVE
-94 AFSYSGSASGAL
+94 SFSYSGSASGAL
-106 GEILSGTTLTAGTA
+106 GEILSGTALTAGTA
-120 PATSVEIEETNTNRR
+120 PVTSVEIDETNTNRR

-148 VEFALH
+148 AEFALH
-154 KVNLV
+154 KVSLV

-173 ADLAETRDGETI
+173 ADLTETRDGDNV

-207 ALGISARRRIT
+207 ALGISERRRII

-234 GDYVPEITDSIS
+234 GDYVPEITDSIG
-246 DVRGEVDD
+246 DVRGKVDD

-289 ILSLSGSYA
+289 VLSLSGTYVTEDALS
-298 TVDDLTGYTKKTE
+298 GYTKKVE

-327 KIINVLSGTYATVDE
+327 KIINALSGTYVTSDE
-342 LGNFVE
+342 LGDYVE
-348 KVELQ
+348 KTELQ

-388 TTTLTS
+388 TTSLSS

-401 TKAGTA
+401 SKAGTA
-407 KLVAAVSGT
+407 KLISAVSGT
-416 YQTKAGMS
+416 YQTKAGMT
-424 DYVKST
+424 DYVKTT

-441 STAGK
+441 SKAGT

-471 LTSIEQSVSDVEASI
+471 VTSIEQSVSDVEASI

-536 LGSSGSTT
+536 LGSSGTT
-544 IDGGRIKTGTISADR
+544 SIDGGRIKTGTISADR
-559 IDVTNLKM
+559 IDVSNLKV
-567 YALYAKNGTS
+567 YELYAKSGTS
-577 DLKIA
+577 TLKIL

-590 FGNQSSYTSIEIY
+590 FGGQGAFTSIKIY
-603 CGTSSSSGIKIG
+603 CGTTTSSGIELGVNSSSCVTVDTSGKAFYAFG
-615 SSESNCVRVQISS
+615 SYALGR
-628 TAKQFYGDSS
+628 TAN
-638 FTLGTSAYPWKTL
+638 PWKTL
-651 YVGDSASL
+651 YIGDSASL
-659 LLTIDANGIIPTS
+659 LWTMDASGLIPSS
-672 TSLDRFNIGS
+672 TTLDRFNIGS
-682 SAKQVNKI
+682 DTKRVNKI
-690 YAKEI
+690 YGKELSI
-695 YLAGTKLTT
+695 QTK
-704 GGSSSGGSTTV
+704 V
-715 NPDLSNQ
+715 Q
-722 EVKLGGNTSYYIK
+722 
-735 ATKSFQLMPS
+735 
-745 TASTTQKF
+745 
-753 FLGTPSYYWHYAYI
+753 LGTA
-767 GSDTVSI
+767 TT
-774 GSKSTSKLGFFG
+774 STLGFFG
-786 KTPVAQQTVSSTAN
+786 TTPVARQTVSSTAT
-800 VATLIVALKAY
+800 VATLITALKKY
-811 GLIA
+811 GIIA

>member
-1 MDKLKI
+1 MNKLKI

-23 CSFRDSLAG
+23 CAFRDSLAG

-43 DCAGISEDGLILLGS
+43 DCVGISEDGLILLGS

-87 LSDDEVE
+87 LSDDKVE

-106 GEILSGTTLTAGTA
+106 GEILSGTSLTAGTA
-120 PATSVEIEETNTNRR
+120 PATSVEIDETNTNRR
-135 RLLSILT
+135 RLLSILM
-142 EKLGYE
+142 ERLGYE

-159 SHRGRTLSYDISRY
+159 SHRGRTVSYDISRY
-173 ADLAETRDGETI
+173 ADLTETRDGDNV

-207 ALGISARRRIT
+207 ALGISARRRII

-246 DVRGEVDD
+246 NVRGKVDD

-327 KIINVLSGTYATVDE
+327 KIINALSGTYVTSDE
-342 LGNFVE
+342 LGDYVE
-348 KVELQ
+348 KTELR

-365 VAKIISACSGTYQK
+365 VAKIISACSGTYQT

-401 TKAGTA
+401 TTTGKAKIVSA
-407 KLVAAVSGT
+407 CSGT

-441 STAGK
+441 SAAGK

-559 IDVTNLKM
+559 IDVSNLKV
-567 YALYAKNGTS
+567 YELYAKSGTS
-577 DLKIA
+577 TLKIL

-590 FGNQSSYTSIEIY
+590 FGGQGAFTSIKIY
-603 CGTSSSSGIKIG
+603 CGTATSSGIELGVNSSSCVTVDTSGKAFYAFG
-615 SSESNCVRVQISS
+615 SYALGR
-628 TAKQFYGDSS
+628 TAN
-638 FTLGTSAYPWKTL
+638 PWKTL
-651 YVGDSASL
+651 YIGDSASL
-659 LLTIDANGIIPTS
+659 LWTMDASGLIPSS
-672 TSLDRFNIGS
+672 TTLDRFNIGS
-682 SAKQVNKI
+682 DTKRVNKI
-690 YAKEI
+690 YGKELSI
-695 YLAGTKLTT
+695 QTK
-704 GGSSSGGSTTV
+704 V
-715 NPDLSNQ
+715 Q
-722 EVKLGGNTSYYIK
+722 
-735 ATKSFQLMPS
+735 
-745 TASTTQKF
+745 
-753 FLGTPSYYWHYAYI
+753 LGTA
-767 GSDTVSI
+767 TT
-774 GSKSTSKLGFFG
+774 STLGFFG
-786 KTPVAQQTVSSTAN
+786 TTPVARQTVSSTAT
-800 VATLIVALKAY
+800 VATLITALKKY

>member
-32 ECSLEFSLLSS
+32 ECSLEFSLLQS
-43 DCAGISEDGLILLGS
+43 DCVGISEDGLILFGS
-58 LYFRISGVKRSLSGG
+58 LYFRISGVKRSLSCG

-94 AFSYSGSASGAL
+94 SFSYSGSASGAL
-106 GEILSGTTLTAGTA
+106 GEILSGTALTAGTA
-120 PATSVEIEETNTNRR
+120 PATSVEIDETNTNRR

-148 VEFALH
+148 VEFTLH

-786 KTPVAQQTVSSTAN
+786 KTPVAQKTVSSTAN

>member
-13 YIRDIDSVIS
+13 YIRDIDGVIS

-43 DCAGISEDGLILLGS
+43 DCVGISEDGFILLGS
-58 LYFRISGVKRSLSGG
+58 LYFRISGVRRSLSGG

-87 LSDDEVE
+87 LSDDKVE

-106 GEILSGTTLTAGTA
+106 GEILSGTSLTAGTA
-120 PATSVEIEETNTNRR
+120 PVTSVEIEETNTNRR

-148 VEFALH
+148 AEFALH
-154 KVNLV
+154 KVNLI
-159 SHRGRTLSYDISRY
+159 SHRGRVLSYDISRY
-173 ADLAETRDGETI
+173 ADLTETRDGDNV

-207 ALGISARRRIT
+207 ALGISERRRII

-234 GDYVPEITDSIS
+234 GDYVSEITDSIS
-246 DVRGEVDD
+246 NVRGKVDD

-289 ILSLSGSYA
+289 VLSLSGTYVTEDALS
-298 TVDDLTGYTKKTE
+298 GYTKKVE

-317 AYIDTHEGTA
+317 AYIDTQAGT
-327 KIINVLSGTYATVDE
+327 
-342 LGNFVE
+342 
-348 KVELQ
+348 
-353 TEIGSYIDSSAG
+353 
-365 VAKIISACSGTYQK
+365 AKIISACSGTYQK

-388 TTTLTS
+388 TTSLSS

-401 TKAGTA
+401 SKAGTA
-407 KLVAAVSGT
+407 KLISAVSGT
-416 YQTKAGMS
+416 YQTKAGMT
-424 DYVKST
+424 DYVKTT

-441 STAGK
+441 SKAGT

-457 QTKSD
+457 QTISG
-462 MGDYAKVSA
+462 MSDYAKVSA
-471 LTSIEQSVSDVEASI
+471 VTSIEQSVSDVEASI

-536 LGSSGSTT
+536 LGSSGTT
-544 IDGGRIKTGTISADR
+544 SIDGGRIKTGTISADR
-559 IDVTNLKM
+559 IDVSNLKV
-567 YALYAKNGTS
+567 YELYAKSGTS
-577 DLKIA
+577 TLKIL

-590 FGNQSSYTSIEIY
+590 FGGQGAFTSIKIY
-603 CGTSSSSGIKIG
+603 CGTATSSGIELGVNSSSCVTVDTSGKAFYAFG
-615 SSESNCVRVQISS
+615 SYALGR
-628 TAKQFYGDSS
+628 TAN
-638 FTLGTSAYPWKTL
+638 PWKTL
-651 YVGDSASL
+651 YIGDSASL
-659 LLTIDANGIIPTS
+659 LWTMDASGLIPSS
-672 TSLDRFNIGS
+672 TTLDRFNIGS
-682 SAKQVNKI
+682 DTKRVNKI
-690 YAKEI
+690 YGKELSI
-695 YLAGTKLTT
+695 QTK
-704 GGSSSGGSTTV
+704 V
-715 NPDLSNQ
+715 Q
-722 EVKLGGNTSYYIK
+722 
-735 ATKSFQLMPS
+735 
-745 TASTTQKF
+745 
-753 FLGTPSYYWHYAYI
+753 LGTA
-767 GSDTVSI
+767 TT
-774 GSKSTSKLGFFG
+774 STLGFFG
-786 KTPVAQQTVSSTAN
+786 TTPVARQTVSSTAT
-800 VATLIVALKAY
+800 VATLITALKKY

>member
-43 DCAGISEDGLILLGS
+43 DCVGISEDVLILLGS

-87 LSDDEVE
+87 LSDDKVE

-106 GEILSGTTLTAGTA
+106 GEILSGTSLTAGTA
-120 PATSVEIEETNTNRR
+120 PVTSVEIEETNTNRR

-148 VEFALH
+148 AEFALH
-154 KVNLV
+154 KVNLI
-159 SHRGRTLSYDISRY
+159 SHRGRALSYDISRY
-173 ADLAETRDGETI
+173 ADLTETRDGDNV

-207 ALGISARRRIT
+207 ALGISERRRII

-246 DVRGEVDD
+246 NVRGKVDD

-289 ILSLSGSYA
+289 VLSLSGTYVTEDALS
-298 TVDDLTGYTKKTE
+298 GYTKKVE

-327 KIINVLSGTYATVDE
+327 KIINALSGTYVTSDE
-342 LGNFVE
+342 LGDYVE
-348 KVELQ
+348 KTELQ
-353 TEIGSYIDSSAG
+353 TEIGSYIDTQAG
-365 VAKIISACSGTYQK
+365 TAKIISACSGTYQK

-388 TTTLTS
+388 TTSLSS

-401 TKAGTA
+401 SKAGTA
-407 KLVAAVSGT
+407 KLISAVSGT
-416 YQTKAGMS
+416 YQTKAGMT
-424 DYVKST
+424 DYVKTT

-441 STAGK
+441 SKAGT

-457 QTKSD
+457 QTISG
-462 MGDYAKVSA
+462 MSDYAKVSA
-471 LTSIEQSVSDVEASI
+471 VTSIEQSVSDVEASI

-536 LGSSGSTT
+536 LGSSGTT
-544 IDGGRIKTGTISADR
+544 SIDGGRIKTGTISADR
-559 IDVTNLKM
+559 IDVSNLKV
-567 YALYAKNGTS
+567 YELYAKSGTS
-577 DLKIA
+577 TLKIL

-590 FGNQSSYTSIEIY
+590 FGGQGAFTSIKIY
-603 CGTSSSSGIKIG
+603 CGTATSSGIELGVNSSSCVTVDTSGKAFYAFG
-615 SSESNCVRVQISS
+615 SYALGR
-628 TAKQFYGDSS
+628 TAN
-638 FTLGTSAYPWKTL
+638 PWKTL
-651 YVGDSASL
+651 YIGDSASL
-659 LLTIDANGIIPTS
+659 LWTMDASGLIPSS
-672 TSLDRFNIGS
+672 TTLDRFNIGS
-682 SAKQVNKI
+682 DTKRVNKI
-690 YAKEI
+690 YGKELSI
-695 YLAGTKLTT
+695 QTK
-704 GGSSSGGSTTV
+704 V
-715 NPDLSNQ
+715 Q
-722 EVKLGGNTSYYIK
+722 
-735 ATKSFQLMPS
+735 
-745 TASTTQKF
+745 
-753 FLGTPSYYWHYAYI
+753 LGTA
-767 GSDTVSI
+767 TT
-774 GSKSTSKLGFFG
+774 STLGFFG
-786 KTPVAQQTVSSTAN
+786 TTPVARQTVSSTAT
-800 VATLIVALKAY
+800 VATLITALKKY

>member
-43 DCAGISEDGLILLGS
+43 DCVGISEDGLILFGS

-73 LCVCSYTC
+73 LCVCSYAC

-87 LSDDEVE
+87 LSDDKVE
-94 AFSYSGSASGAL
+94 SFSYSGSASGAL
-106 GEILSGTTLTAGTA
+106 GEILSGTALTAGTA
-120 PATSVEIEETNTNRR
+120 PVTSVEIDETNTNRR

-148 VEFALH
+148 AEFALH

-173 ADLAETRDGETI
+173 ADLTETRDGDNV

-207 ALGISARRRIT
+207 ALGISERRRII

-234 GDYVPEITDSIS
+234 GDYVPEITDSIG
-246 DVRGEVDD
+246 DVRGKVDD

-289 ILSLSGSYA
+289 VLSLSGTYVTEDALS
-298 TVDDLTGYTKKTE
+298 GYTKKVE

-327 KIINVLSGTYATVDE
+327 KIINALSGTYVTSDE
-342 LGNFVE
+342 LGDYVE
-348 KVELQ
+348 KTELQ

-388 TTTLTS
+388 TTSLSS

-401 TKAGTA
+401 SKAGTA
-407 KLVAAVSGT
+407 KLISAVSGT
-416 YQTKAGMS
+416 YQTKAGMT
-424 DYVKST
+424 DYVKTT

-441 STAGK
+441 SKAGT

-471 LTSIEQSVSDVEASI
+471 VTSIEQSVSDVEASI

-536 LGSSGSTT
+536 LGSSGTT
-544 IDGGRIKTGTISADR
+544 SIDGGRIKTGTISADR
-559 IDVTNLKM
+559 IDVSNLKV
-567 YALYAKNGTS
+567 YELYAKSGTS
-577 DLKIA
+577 TLKIL

-590 FGNQSSYTSIEIY
+590 FGGQGAFTSIKIY
-603 CGTSSSSGIKIG
+603 CGTTTSSGIELGVNSSSCVTVDTSGKAFYAFG
-615 SSESNCVRVQISS
+615 SYALGR
-628 TAKQFYGDSS
+628 TAN
-638 FTLGTSAYPWKTL
+638 PWKTL
-651 YVGDSASL
+651 YIGDSASL
-659 LLTIDANGIIPTS
+659 LWTMDASGLIPSS
-672 TSLDRFNIGS
+672 TTLDRFNIGS
-682 SAKQVNKI
+682 DTKRVNKI
-690 YAKEI
+690 YGKELSI
-695 YLAGTKLTT
+695 QTK
-704 GGSSSGGSTTV
+704 V
-715 NPDLSNQ
+715 Q
-722 EVKLGGNTSYYIK
+722 
-735 ATKSFQLMPS
+735 
-745 TASTTQKF
+745 
-753 FLGTPSYYWHYAYI
+753 LGTA
-767 GSDTVSI
+767 TT
-774 GSKSTSKLGFFG
+774 STLGFFG
-786 KTPVAQQTVSSTAN
+786 TTPVARQTVSSTAT
-800 VATLIVALKAY
+800 VATLITALKKY
-811 GLIA
+811 GIIA

>member
-13 YIRDIDSVIS
+13 YIRDIDGVIS
-23 CSFRDSLAG
+23 CTFRDSLAG

-43 DCAGISEDGLILLGS
+43 DCVGISEDGLILLGS

-87 LSDDEVE
+87 LSDDKVE

-106 GEILSGTTLTAGTA
+106 GEILSGTALTAGTA
-120 PATSVEIEETNTNRR
+120 PGTSVEIDETNTNRR

-159 SHRGRTLSYDISRY
+159 SHRGRDASYDISRY
-173 ADLAETRDGETI
+173 ADLTETRDGDNV

-207 ALGISARRRIT
+207 ALGISARRRII

-227 DFMRVTA
+227 DFMRVIA

-246 DVRGEVDD
+246 NVRGKVDD

-289 ILSLSGSYA
+289 VLSLSGTYVTEDALS
-298 TVDDLTGYTKKTE
+298 GYTKKVE

-327 KIINVLSGTYATVDE
+327 KIINALSGTYVTSDE
-342 LGNFVE
+342 LGDYVE
-348 KVELQ
+348 KTELQ

-401 TKAGTA
+401 TTTGKAKIVSACSGTYQKKSDMAGYVTTTTLTSSIEQYIDTTTGKA
-407 KLVAAVSGT
+407 KIVSACSGT

-441 STAGK
+441 SAAGK

-536 LGSSGSTT
+536 LGSSGTT
-544 IDGGRIKTGTISADR
+544 SIDGGRIKTGTISADR
-559 IDVTNLKM
+559 IDVSNLKV
-567 YALYAKNGTS
+567 YELYAKSGTS
-577 DLKIA
+577 TLKIL

-590 FGNQSSYTSIEIY
+590 FGGQGAFTSIKIY
-603 CGTSSSSGIKIG
+603 CGTATSSGIELGVNSSSCVTVDTSGKAFYAFG
-615 SSESNCVRVQISS
+615 SYALGR
-628 TAKQFYGDSS
+628 TAN
-638 FTLGTSAYPWKTL
+638 PWKTL
-651 YVGDSASL
+651 YIGDSASL
-659 LLTIDANGIIPTS
+659 LWTMDASGLIPSS
-672 TSLDRFNIGS
+672 TTLDRFNIGS
-682 SAKQVNKI
+682 DTKRVNKI
-690 YAKEI
+690 YGKELSI
-695 YLAGTKLTT
+695 QTK
-704 GGSSSGGSTTV
+704 V
-715 NPDLSNQ
+715 Q
-722 EVKLGGNTSYYIK
+722 
-735 ATKSFQLMPS
+735 
-745 TASTTQKF
+745 
-753 FLGTPSYYWHYAYI
+753 LGTA
-767 GSDTVSI
+767 TT
-774 GSKSTSKLGFFG
+774 STLGFFG
-786 KTPVAQQTVSSTAN
+786 TTPVARQTVSSTAT
-800 VATLIVALKAY
+800 VATLITALKKY